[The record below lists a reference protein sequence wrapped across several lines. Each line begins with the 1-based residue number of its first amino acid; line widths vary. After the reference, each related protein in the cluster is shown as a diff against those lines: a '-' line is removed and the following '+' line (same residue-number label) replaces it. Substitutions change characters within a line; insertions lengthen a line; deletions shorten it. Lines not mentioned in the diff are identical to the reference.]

1 MKRETVHM
9 RRRFAMRHLI
19 AAAEHHYAL
28 PKGTIVSGRKTRPII
43 IPRFMVCLIAR
54 RELGLSYPHI
64 GQMIGRDHS
73 TVLHAARTAVVLV
86 ESEAYAADYEAIVED
101 AARRGAR
108 WFHAGEVTVEALAPP
123 EVPAPEPTPEPEPRR
138 TPPVLR
144 HDPFADCISPPRE
157 WWVENDSRFV
167 EAMRAVHSDREIELE
182 AVA

>member
-1 MKRETVHM
+1 MKIEPVNTKP
-9 RRRFAMRHLI
+9 RRFAMRHLI

-108 WFHAGEVTVEALAPP
+108 WFHAGE
-123 EVPAPEPTPEPEPRR
+123 PRR
-138 TPPVLR
+138 TAPAPR